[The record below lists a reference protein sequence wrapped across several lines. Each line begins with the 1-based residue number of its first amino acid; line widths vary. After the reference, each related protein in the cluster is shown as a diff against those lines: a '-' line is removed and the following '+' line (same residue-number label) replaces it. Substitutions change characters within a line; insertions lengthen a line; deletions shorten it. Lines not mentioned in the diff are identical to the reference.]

1 MDIESPEIEMPQ
13 LPRHNVR
20 RTRTSRLVTAEIRGV
35 IAQAYRSEVGSM
47 VKWRGVWKRFG
58 DACEAIAKGL
68 TGVSA
73 VLAFASSATQGA
85 KTADILSFTSGA
97 VGTLGL
103 VLLTYSSYAI
113 GESRQRT
120 SELNHILGSIGVTPV
135 PDIATLESSEA

>member
-13 LPRHNVR
+13 LPRHAVR